1 MLYFKKYVTMCFIP
15 KTQKEKPSTM
25 SKQLTGHIRQWKNRL
40 REGQYVYKRGRR
52 SIYGK
57 TQEEVSQQVNEVAS
71 EHPL

>member
-1 MLYFKKYVTMCFIP
+1 
-15 KTQKEKPSTM
+15 M

-40 REGQYVYKRGRR
+40 WEGQYVYKRGRR